1 MARSGF
7 GALDFL
13 LPTLYPNSGLTRCSE
28 NDPQPWEPAFG
39 LNLGTSFTLG
49 TVRYPQAITGREKA
63 MRGKMQ
69 RAALL
74 MILLLSCQA
83 VIRAQKGSPV
93 LADRERERRSFAQNL
108 VKAINAA
115 EADYRKKHDVYANWD
130 TLVGIGDF
138 SSNGTKWAPADFP
151 TVAHALYGTGAEI
164 VPGWR
169 LRLHLTN
176 GDKAYDLL
184 LEDVTDP
191 KCGYAVFSDE
201 RGLIRQGKSID
212 CAL

>member
-1 MARSGF
+1 M
-7 GALDFL
+7 
-13 LPTLYPNSGLTRCSE
+13 C
-28 NDPQPWEPAFG
+28 
-39 LNLGTSFTLG
+39 
-49 TVRYPQAITGREKA
+49 
-63 MRGKMQ
+63 GKMQ
-69 RAALL
+69 KAALL
-74 MILLLSCQA
+74 LILMSSGQVA
-83 VIRAQKGSPV
+83 SRAQKGSPV
-93 LADRERERRSFAQNL
+93 MADRERERRSFAQNL

-151 TVAHALYGTGAEI
+151 TVAHALYGSGAEI
-164 VPGWR
+164 APGWR
-169 LRLHLTN
+169 LRLHLSN

-191 KCGYAVFSDE
+191 KCGYAVMTDE

-212 CAL
+212 CGA

>member
-1 MARSGF
+1 
-7 GALDFL
+7 
-13 LPTLYPNSGLTRCSE
+13 
-28 NDPQPWEPAFG
+28 
-39 LNLGTSFTLG
+39 
-49 TVRYPQAITGREKA
+49 

-74 MILLLSCQA
+74 MILLMSCQA
-83 VIRAQKGSPV
+83 VVRAQKGTPA
-93 LADRERERRSFAQNL
+93 LPDREREQRSFAQNL

-151 TVAHALYGTGAEI
+151 TVAHALYGSGAEI

-169 LRLHLTN
+169 LRLHLSN
-176 GDKAYDLL
+176 GNKSYDLL

-191 KCGYAVFSDE
+191 KCSYAVFSDE
-201 RGLIRQGKSID
+201 RGVIRQGKSID
-212 CAL
+212 CPL

>member
-1 MARSGF
+1 
-7 GALDFL
+7 
-13 LPTLYPNSGLTRCSE
+13 
-28 NDPQPWEPAFG
+28 
-39 LNLGTSFTLG
+39 
-49 TVRYPQAITGREKA
+49 

-69 RAALL
+69 KAALAL
-74 MILLLSCQA
+74 ILVMSWLA
-83 VIRAQKGSPV
+83 VSRAQKGAPV
-93 LADRERERRSFAQNL
+93 VADRERERRSFAQNL

-115 EADYRKKHDVYANWD
+115 EADYRKKHEVYANWD

-151 TVAHALYGTGAEI
+151 TVAHALYGNGAEI

-169 LRLHLTN
+169 LRLHLSK

-191 KCGYAVFSDE
+191 KCSYAVFSDE

>member
-1 MARSGF
+1 MH
-7 GALDFL
+7 
-13 LPTLYPNSGLTRCSE
+13 
-28 NDPQPWEPAFG
+28 
-39 LNLGTSFTLG
+39 
-49 TVRYPQAITGREKA
+49 
-63 MRGKMQ
+63 GKMQ

-74 MILLLSCQA
+74 MILISTWQA
-83 VIRAQKGSPV
+83 ASWAQKGAPV
-93 LADRERERRSFAQNL
+93 VADRERERRSFAQNL

-115 EADYRKKHDVYANWD
+115 EAEYRKKHDVYANWD

-138 SSNGTKWAPADFP
+138 SSNGTKWAPAEFP
-151 TVAHALYGTGAEI
+151 TVAHALYGNGAEI

-169 LRLHLTN
+169 LRLHLSK

>member
-1 MARSGF
+1 
-7 GALDFL
+7 
-13 LPTLYPNSGLTRCSE
+13 
-28 NDPQPWEPAFG
+28 
-39 LNLGTSFTLG
+39 
-49 TVRYPQAITGREKA
+49 
-63 MRGKMQ
+63 MRRKMQ
-69 RAALL
+69 GAAML
-74 MILLLSCQA
+74 MVLVLTCQA
-83 VIRAQKGSPV
+83 ASWAQKGSPV
-93 LADRERERRSFAQNL
+93 IENRELQRRSFAQNL

-138 SSNGTKWAPADFP
+138 SSNGTKWAPAEFP
-151 TVAHALYGTGAEI
+151 TVAHALYGSGAEI

-169 LRLHLTN
+169 LRLHLSK
-176 GDKAYDLL
+176 GDKAYDLV

-191 KCGYAVFSDE
+191 KCGYALFSDE

>member
-1 MARSGF
+1 MRETMA
-7 GALDFL
+7 
-13 LPTLYPNSGLTRCSE
+13 
-28 NDPQPWEPAFG
+28 
-39 LNLGTSFTLG
+39 
-49 TVRYPQAITGREKA
+49 
-63 MRGKMQ
+63 

-74 MILLLSCQA
+74 MILISTCQA
-83 VIRAQKGSPV
+83 LSWAQKGSPV
-93 LADRERERRSFAQNL
+93 VADRERERRSFAQNL

-130 TLVGIGDF
+130 TLMGIGDF

-151 TVAHALYGTGAEI
+151 TVAHALYGGGAEI

-169 LRLHLTN
+169 LRLHLSN
-176 GDKAYDLL
+176 GEKAYDLL

-191 KCGYAVFSDE
+191 KCSYAVFSDE
-201 RGLIRQGKSID
+201 RGLLRQGKSID

>member
-1 MARSGF
+1 
-7 GALDFL
+7 
-13 LPTLYPNSGLTRCSE
+13 
-28 NDPQPWEPAFG
+28 
-39 LNLGTSFTLG
+39 
-49 TVRYPQAITGREKA
+49 

-74 MILLLSCQA
+74 MILILTWQA
-83 VIRAQKGSPV
+83 ASWAQKGAPV
-93 LADRERERRSFAQNL
+93 VPDRERERRSFAQNL

-115 EADYRKKHDVYANWD
+115 EADYRKKHEVYANWD

-138 SSNGTKWAPADFP
+138 SSSGTKWAPAEFP
-151 TVAHALYGTGAEI
+151 TVAHALYGNGAEI

-169 LRLHLTN
+169 LRLHLSK

-191 KCGYAVFSDE
+191 KCSYAILSDE
-201 RGLIRQGKSID
+201 RGLVRQGKSID

>member
-1 MARSGF
+1 
-7 GALDFL
+7 
-13 LPTLYPNSGLTRCSE
+13 
-28 NDPQPWEPAFG
+28 
-39 LNLGTSFTLG
+39 
-49 TVRYPQAITGREKA
+49 

-69 RAALL
+69 RGALL
-74 MILLLSCQA
+74 MILILTWQA
-83 VIRAQKGSPV
+83 ASWAQKGAPAV
-93 LADRERERRSFAQNL
+93 TDRERERRSFAQNL

-138 SSNGTKWAPADFP
+138 SSSGTKWAPAEFP
-151 TVAHALYGTGAEI
+151 TVAHALYGNGAEI

-169 LRLHLTN
+169 LRLHLSK

-191 KCGYAVFSDE
+191 KCSYAVLSDE

>member
-1 MARSGF
+1 
-7 GALDFL
+7 
-13 LPTLYPNSGLTRCSE
+13 
-28 NDPQPWEPAFG
+28 
-39 LNLGTSFTLG
+39 
-49 TVRYPQAITGREKA
+49 

-93 LADRERERRSFAQNL
+93 MADRERERRSFAQNL

-115 EADYRKKHDVYANWD
+115 EADYRKKHDVFANWD
-130 TLVGIGDF
+130 TLLGIGDF

-151 TVAHALYGTGAEI
+151 TVAHALYGSGAEI

-169 LRLHLTN
+169 LRLQLSK

-212 CAL
+212 CTL

>member
-1 MARSGF
+1 MH
-7 GALDFL
+7 
-13 LPTLYPNSGLTRCSE
+13 
-28 NDPQPWEPAFG
+28 
-39 LNLGTSFTLG
+39 
-49 TVRYPQAITGREKA
+49 
-63 MRGKMQ
+63 GKMQ

-74 MILLLSCQA
+74 MILILTWQA
-83 VIRAQKGSPV
+83 ASWAQKGAPAV
-93 LADRERERRSFAQNL
+93 TDRERERRSFAQNL
-108 VKAINAA
+108 VKALNAA

-138 SSNGTKWAPADFP
+138 SSSGTKWAPADFP
-151 TVAHALYGTGAEI
+151 TVAHALYGNGAEI

-169 LRLHLTN
+169 LRLHLSK

-191 KCGYAVFSDE
+191 KCSYAVFSDE